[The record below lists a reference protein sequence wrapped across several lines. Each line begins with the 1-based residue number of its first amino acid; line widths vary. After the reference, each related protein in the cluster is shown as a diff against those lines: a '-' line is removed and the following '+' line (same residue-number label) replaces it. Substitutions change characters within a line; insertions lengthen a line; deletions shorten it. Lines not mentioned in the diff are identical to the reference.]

1 MKWLLVWFKT
11 TFGDTWLS
19 RMIEKSIASLDNSN
33 QGLSGKKLTI
43 IALMYCVIQMHEY
56 WCTYAFAR
64 NDFSLFPIILASD
77 FGTILA
83 LFGINEY
90 GKKKNSKTQLEQTD
104 TTTTTTTDDT
114 TTTQTD
120 TTTTQYTN

>member
-1 MKWLLVWFKT
+1 MKWLLSWFKT

-19 RMIEKSIASLDNSN
+19 RMIEKGISSLDNSN

-43 IALMYCVIQMHEY
+43 ITLMYCVVQMHEY

-64 NDFSLFPIILASD
+64 NDFSLFPIILGSD
-77 FGTILA
+77 FATILA

-90 GKKKNSKTQLEQTD
+90 GKKKNSTTQLEQTD
-104 TTTTTTTDDT
+104 STTTTDDT

-120 TTTTQYTN
+120 TTTTQSTN